1 MKKPLVWLVVVAML
15 MQLLP
20 ALTFAAETTTTLL
33 SENFDAV
40 SAGAKPQSLDC
51 RESEY
56 GGTVMVADV
65 PDETNRSLHLHNPSD
80 PESRVFVQKVY
91 SDGLT
96 GEAVSIDFRFMREKL
111 SGSLTFPTIRDT
123 QSSEF
128 PALTL
133 KNDGTIV
140 AKDDTTE
147 IQLDNYKAGEWYDV
161 SLVFDTDKSVYSI
174 FINGEQKGKNFKTAK
189 PIIDLSVIRFPIFY
203 VESDV
208 YLDDLVISTT
218 GEESEL
224 PAEPTAEPGGQT
236 PPPSGSADSPLI
248 TSEADKALMQE
259 ILRDT
264 VTLALGSS
272 FAIVNNEKKQIDP
285 DNLSVKPL
293 EYNDRTL
300 VPVRFVSEN
309 FGATVGWDEATQ
321 TVTIQKDDT
330 TIQMVIGQ
338 ATYTVNGTQYT
349 LDAPPVTFYDRTM
362 IPLRAMA
369 EALNKQVYWNDIGL
383 IVIGDK
389 ENPFDTAEK
398 QALLEDVYKDVLYAR
413 PDAQQIIADLN
424 AASPNNAHP
433 RILAT
438 KSDFEAIKQKIQTD
452 ELAAKMFASIQSNA
466 QTLFDTPVAEYSLKE
481 NDLRMGPAITQVGPR
496 LETLGLMYQLTGEER
511 YAERAWQ
518 ELEAACN
525 FPDWNTKHYLDT
537 GGMMAAVAIG
547 YDWIYDYLTDEQRA
561 FVRSAMLEKG
571 VEPGLKIY
579 RREVTEPNLMVMW
592 ITAEHNWNTHCNAGL
607 IMAALALG
615 QDAPEIAGEI
625 VSLGLRSFEYIANS
639 FAPDGGWVEG
649 PGYWNSTTIDLV
661 RIISTLQTALGTDY
675 GYFDIPGIAETA
687 YYPTYITGPYGT
699 FNYSDGDMA
708 KRLSTPQIFYMAN
721 RLNMPALSAQ
731 RKALLE
737 ETAGYDEWDLIWY
750 DPQKTAAAGEDLAKD
765 RYFRTIETAT
775 MRSSWDEN
783 ATFVGL
789 HSGDN
794 AGNHAHLDS
803 GSFIMDAMG
812 ERWFSDIGSDRITYI
827 SGAVEKWHA
836 YRTRA
841 EGHNTFVLNDVTK
854 AEPVKNEDGLTAVV
868 NDVYEDYAEGAN
880 PPDWDVREGGS
891 GTVDIIKDGDNH
903 YVRLQCTDE
912 NSDTQAFMQKVY
924 TSSPLTGK
932 ISLEFSFLPDSE
944 DQTINTPSFRDTDK
958 VELTLLT
965 FNDQGVIT
973 VKDGSSNIELG
984 DYKASEWYQIRLDID
999 LDKDTY
1005 TVYLNGKEEK
1015 TNLSLPKPLKDL
1027 SVLRFPIYKKVQTY
1041 GLDDIR
1047 LFAQVD
1053 EAIATRNLNPDQDP
1067 TAFSYITRYESKE
1080 KGAYAIT
1087 DLTPAYAKWA
1097 TSANR
1102 GVMLTDNRS
1111 AVVVRDEI
1119 TMIKPVDY
1127 YWFAH
1132 TTADIA
1138 VSADKK
1144 SAILTLNGKRL
1155 WAGIID
1161 GADAEFSVMD
1171 AAPLETSPNPSG
1183 QIVNTGIRKL
1193 TVYIPQATEVN
1204 MSIAFVPLYG
1214 DASTPAQIPQV
1225 QTLAA
1230 FSVADGSIPVL
1241 DNISLNGQNIE
1252 AFTPDQT
1259 YYSVPVLS
1267 GEPVPTI
1274 EASSSSADV
1283 TVSQAQGL
1291 PGEAIITVIDKND
1304 AQQSSTYTIHFE
1316 EKILKYKN
1324 VCGVQINSDMIT
1336 SSSIQEP
1343 ENPPENTID
1352 GDLSTR
1358 FAASGGGEWI
1368 QYDLGAV
1375 TTVDHLS
1382 IAWMNGD
1389 ERVYTFKISVSED
1402 GLAWTDVFDGK
1413 TSGTTNDLETHT
1425 FPACSARYIRITG
1438 FGNTVNSWNSIT
1450 EVE

>member
-1 MKKPLVWLVVVAML
+1 MKKSLIWVVVAAML
-15 MQLLP
+15 LQMLP
-20 ALTFAAETTTTLL
+20 SFVSASESTTIL
-33 SENFDAV
+33 SEDFNAI
-40 SAGAKPQSLDC
+40 ANGAKPQSLDC

-56 GGTVMVADV
+56 GGTVTVTAV
-65 PDETNRSLHLHNPSD
+65 PDETNKSLHLHNPSD
-80 PESRVFVQKVY
+80 PESRVFVQTVY

-96 GEAVSIDFRFMREKL
+96 GDAVTVSFRFMREQL
-111 SGSLTFPTIRDT
+111 NGSLTFPTIRDT
-123 QSSEF
+123 QKNEF

-133 KNDGTIV
+133 KPDGSIV
-140 AKDDTTE
+140 AKDDTAE
-147 IQLDNYKAGEWYDV
+147 ITLASYKAGEWYDI
-161 SLVFDTDKSVYSI
+161 SLEFNTEESVYSI
-174 FINGEQKGKNFKTAK
+174 YIDGEQKGENFKTSK
-189 PIIDLSVIRFPIFY
+189 PIVDLSVIRFPIFY

-218 GEESEL
+218 GET
-224 PAEPTAEPGGQT
+224 PQT
-236 PPPSGSADSPLI
+236 PPEETAKPGEQTPAPSSPLI
-248 TSEADKALMQE
+248 TSEADKAIMEE
-259 ILRDT
+259 ILKDT
-264 VTLALGSS
+264 VSLALGSS
-272 FAIVNNEKKQIDP
+272 FAIVDNEKMQIDP

-309 FGATVGWDEATQ
+309 FGAQVGWDEATQ
-321 TVTIQKDDT
+321 TVTIQKDDIL
-330 TIQMVIGQ
+330 IQMVVGQ
-338 ATYTVNGTQYT
+338 TTYAVNGTAYT
-349 LDAPPVTFYDRTM
+349 LDAAPVIFYDRTM

-398 QALLEDVYKDVLYAR
+398 EALLEAVYQDILYAR
-413 PDAQQIIADLN
+413 PEAQQIIQDLN

-452 ELAAKMFASIQSNA
+452 ELAAKMFASIQADA
-466 QTLFDTPVAEYSLKE
+466 QALFDTPAAEYSLKE

-496 LETLGLMYQLTGEER
+496 LETLGLMYQVTGEQR
-511 YAERAWQ
+511 YAERAWK
-518 ELEAACN
+518 ELEAACS

-547 YDWIYDYLTDEQRA
+547 YDWIYDYLTEEQRA

-579 RREVTEPNLMVMW
+579 KREVTEPSLMVFW
-592 ITAEHNWNTHCNAGL
+592 ITVNHNWNTHCNAGL

-615 QDAPEIAGEI
+615 QDEPEIAGEV

-661 RIISTLQTALGTDY
+661 RIISTLETALGTDY
-675 GYFDIPGIAETA
+675 GYFNIPGIAETA
-687 YYPTYITGPYGT
+687 YYPTYITGPVGT

-721 RLNMPALSAQ
+721 RLDMPTLSAR
-731 RKALLE
+731 RKAVLE
-737 ETAGYDEWDLIWY
+737 ETGSYDIWDLIWY
-750 DPQKTAAAGEDLAKD
+750 DPQKTSAESEALEKD

-775 MRSSWDEN
+775 MRSSWDDN

-794 AGNHAHLDS
+794 KGNHAHLDS
-803 GSFIMDAMG
+803 GSFILDAMG
-812 ERWFSDIGSDRITYI
+812 ERWFSDLGSDRITYI
-827 SGAVEKWHA
+827 TGAGSVEKWHA

-841 EGHNTFVLNDVTK
+841 EGHNTFILND
-854 AEPVKNEDGLTAVV
+854 AAESEPVLNEDGLTAVV
-868 NDVYEDYAEGAN
+868 YDVYEDYEEGAN
-880 PPDWDVREGGS
+880 PSDWDVREGGS
-891 GTVDIIKDGDNH
+891 GTVDIAKDGDNH
-903 YVRLQCTDE
+903 YVRLRCEDSS
-912 NSDTQAFMQKVY
+912 SDTQAFMQRVY
-924 TSSPLTGK
+924 TSNPLTGK

-944 DQTINTPSFRDTDK
+944 NQTISTPMFRDTDS
-958 VELTLLT
+958 VEVTLLT
-965 FNDQGVIT
+965 FTDQGSIT
-973 VKDGSSNIELG
+973 VKDGADNVELG
-984 DYKASEWYQIRLDID
+984 DYNANEWYTFRFDID
-999 LDKDTY
+999 FDTDTY
-1005 TVYLNGKEEK
+1005 DVYQNGEKKESG
-1015 TNLSLPKPLKDL
+1015 LSLPKPLKDL
-1027 SVLRFPIYKKVQTY
+1027 SVLRFPIYRKVQTY

-1053 EAIATRNLNPDQDP
+1053 GSVTARNTEPDQDP
-1067 TAFSYITRYESKE
+1067 YAFSYITKYASKE
-1080 KGAYAIT
+1080 RGAFAIT

-1097 TSANR
+1097 TAANR

-1119 TMIKPVDY
+1119 TMKKPVDY

-1132 TTADIA
+1132 TAADIE

-1155 WAGIID
+1155 WTGIID
-1161 GADAEFSVMD
+1161 GAEAEFSVMD
-1171 AAPLETSPNPSG
+1171 AAPLPTSPNPSG

-1193 TVYIPQATEVN
+1193 TIAIPRATEVN
-1204 MSIAFVPLYG
+1204 ISVAFVPLYG
-1214 DASTPAQIPQV
+1214 DAAVPAQIPQV
-1225 QTLAA
+1225 QTLAE
-1230 FSVADGSIPVL
+1230 FSIEDGAIPVL
-1241 DNISLNGQNIE
+1241 DSLSVDGQTLDTFSSE
-1252 AFTPDQT
+1252 QT
-1259 YYSVPVLS
+1259 YYNIPVLS
-1267 GEPVPTI
+1267 GSPVPSI
-1274 EASSSSADV
+1274 EASSSTADV
-1283 TVSQAQGL
+1283 AVSQAQGL
-1291 PGEAIITVIDKND
+1291 PGEAVITVSDKND
-1304 AQQSSTYTIHFE
+1304 AQQSVTYTVHFE
-1316 EKILKYKN
+1316 EKILKYKE

-1336 SSSIQEP
+1336 SSSLQEP

-1358 FAASGGGEWI
+1358 FAASGAGEWI

-1375 TTVDHLS
+1375 TTVDKLS

-1389 ERVYTFKISVSED
+1389 ERVYTFKITVSED
-1402 GLAWTDVFDGK
+1402 GLSWTDVYDGK
-1413 TSGTTNDLETHT
+1413 TSGTTNELETHT
-1425 FPACSARYIRITG
+1425 FPAHSARYIRITG
-1438 FGNTVNSWNSIT
+1438 FGNTVNTWNSIT